1 MNDKDYFKFFS
12 NQPKN
17 IITSIDG
24 NRGKEDNVK

>member
-1 MNDKDYFKFFS
+1 MNNNGYLKFFS